1 MPILRKFTPIE
12 KDDKKKHKLAIPK
25 LSLTLGA
32 GGVAGTASG
41 LFIAFVVLAIVFLA
55 VWIAGLVRM
64 RKSCEEGVPPSIFWI
79 LTLVLGLIP
88 TGATQMAALIM
99 AIVGLVRPAIGCSR
113 RQP

>member
-12 KDDKKKHKLAIPK
+12 NDDKKKHKIAIPK

-55 VWIAGLVRM
+55 VWITGLIKM
-64 RKSCEEGVPPSIFWI
+64 RKSCDQGVPPSIFWI

-88 TGATQMAALIM
+88 TAQPVALVM
-99 AIVGLVRPAIGCSR
+99 AIIGLVKPKIGCAR
-113 RQP
+113 RA